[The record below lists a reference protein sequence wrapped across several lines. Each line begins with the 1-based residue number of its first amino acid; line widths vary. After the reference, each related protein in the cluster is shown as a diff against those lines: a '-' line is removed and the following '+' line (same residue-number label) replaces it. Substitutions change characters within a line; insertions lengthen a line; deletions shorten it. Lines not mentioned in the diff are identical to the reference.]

1 MTTGTALT
9 EMANRLLLAL
19 TPVERWQAARRWQLD
34 ASFMMERWFIMTA
47 ATVLIAL
54 TLLLLWVSYKRIV
67 EQQKAAKHLFLEYAE
82 RRGLSVREHQIL
94 LQAAKKSGLKRRDAI
109 FTLQEAFERGVT
121 KLMEDSRTSQQ
132 TPQDTER
139 LRAELSFLREKLS
152 FRSPGSIGAATG
164 GNLSSKQ
171 IPVGK
176 KVYITRRTTR
186 SSKDDEAKVTEN
198 SETGLTIKLKLH
210 LKVSFSEIWRVH
222 YYSGKSVW
230 EFDTSAVSYD
240 GGTLVLNHSDSVR
253 VINLRRF
260 LRVPVHNV
268 AFIAKFPFART
279 IVENGESSDVF
290 SDMAQG
296 VAQASSDTW
305 KPLEFVHAVV
315 TELAGPGLRIEAPL
329 KVKVGERI
337 LVVFKLD
344 GEMDTSPTAV
354 SKIIKDIG
362 EVKHTKAIKNG
373 FSRAVEL
380 IGLRDSDV
388 RELIQATNAASLRAA
403 TEGRDNSTPTDSKQ
417 ETEADVAEPATTR
430 GV

>member
-9 EMANRLLLAL
+9 ETVNTLFLAL
-19 TPVERWQAARRWQLD
+19 TPVERWQAARRLD
-34 ASFMMERWFIMTA
+34 ASFMMERWFIMIA

-82 RRGLSVREHQIL
+82 RKGLSVREHQIL

-109 FTLQEAFERGVT
+109 FTLQDAFERGVT
-121 KLMEDSRTSQQ
+121 KLVEDSRTSQQ
-132 TPQDTER
+132 PPQDTER

-152 FRSPGSIGAATG
+152 FRSSDSIGAATG
-164 GNLSSKQ
+164 ANLSSKQ

-186 SSKDDEAKVTEN
+186 SSKDIEAKVTEN

-253 VINLRRF
+253 VINRRRF

-268 AFIAKFPFART
+268 AFVAKFPFAKT

-329 KVKVGERI
+329 KVKAGERI

-344 GEMDTSPTAV
+344 EQMDLSPNPV
-354 SKIIKDIG
+354 SKIIEDIG

-373 FSRAVEL
+373 FSIAVEL

-388 RELIQATNAASLRAA
+388 RELIQATNGASLRAG
-403 TEGRDNSTPTDSKQ
+403 TGRRDNSTPTGNEQK
-417 ETEADVAEPATTR
+417 TEADVAEPATTQ